1 VSCDEQFFE
10 VGVTLSEMLDPDRS
24 VNKNHAWR
32 LATLSLLRG
41 TDRINFSVP
50 PSVASLFPLSM
61 AINASNPAFTR
72 DVFSVI
78 PESSDALFSRS
89 SSMFKV
95 VLICI
100 SMHS

>member
-1 VSCDEQFFE
+1 M
-10 VGVTLSEMLDPDRS
+10 GVTLSEMLDPDRS
-24 VNKNHAWR
+24 INKNHALR
-32 LATLSLLRG
+32 LADLSLLRR
-41 TDRINFSVP
+41 TDLINFSLP
-50 PSVASLFPLSM
+50 PSEASRFPLSI

-78 PESSDALFSRS
+78 PESSEALFSRS